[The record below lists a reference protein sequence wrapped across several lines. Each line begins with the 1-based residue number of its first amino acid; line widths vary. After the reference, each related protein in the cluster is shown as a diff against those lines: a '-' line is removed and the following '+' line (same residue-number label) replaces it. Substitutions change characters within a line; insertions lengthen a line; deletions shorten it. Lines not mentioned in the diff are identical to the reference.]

1 MYGYHGAPLGRNRDL
16 VERLHKLIP
25 RLGTTY
31 EAEAIATIRAIDRTL
46 KGAGF
51 DWHDLANAAA
61 AHFSARIRQ
70 ALQHL
75 EPDSASDWADLARWC
90 SDHENGWLTS
100 RERDFV
106 SGMISWCRWR
116 DPTERQAAWLADIAD
131 RLRKEGAGYA

>member
-1 MYGYHGAPLGRNRDL
+1 MYGYHGASLGRNRDL
-16 VERLHKLIP
+16 VERLRKLIP

-31 EAEAIATIRAIDRTL
+31 EAEAITTVRAIERTL

-61 AHFSARIRQ
+61 AHFSARIRE
-70 ALQHL
+70 ALPHL

-90 SDHENGWLTS
+90 RDHDNGRLTP
-100 RERDFV
+100 REREFV
-106 SGMISWCRWR
+106 ESMVGWCHWR

-131 RLRKEGAGYA
+131 RL